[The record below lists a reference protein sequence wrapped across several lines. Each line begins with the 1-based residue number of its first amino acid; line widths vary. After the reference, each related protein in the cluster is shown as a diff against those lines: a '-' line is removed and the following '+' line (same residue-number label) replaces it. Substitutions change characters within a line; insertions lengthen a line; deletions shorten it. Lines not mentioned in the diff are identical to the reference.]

1 MDLVNHLEG
10 RLLFAVPK
18 KGRLNQAALN
28 LLEGADIQ
36 FRREN
41 RLDIALV
48 KNLPIAL
55 IFLPAADIP
64 TFVGEGQVDLGIT
77 GLDQVQEH
85 DAGVR
90 ALHRARRFSG
100 EITPEE
106 ESART
111 SRGSG
116 CETIMD
122 LGFGGCKLQVQVPEK
137 GNYASPSDLVGK
149 NIGTSF
155 VHLAQKYFAN
165 LELELDSKRDST
177 TTPPV
182 IFTSKL
188 RTKIIELSGS
198 VEAACAL
205 GVADGIVDL
214 VESGETMKAAGLKPI
229 DTVVESSA
237 ILIKS
242 RQPSNPE
249 LVDLIASRIRGVI
262 TAQRYVLCQYNIERT
277 SLTTASQIAPGK
289 RAPTVTT
296 LDEEG
301 WVAVSVMVEKKKIAV
316 IMDEL
321 TKVGAHDILVLDIA
335 NTRS

>member
-18 KGRLNQAALN
+18 KGRLNGAALN

-77 GLDQVQEH
+77 GFDQVQEH

-90 ALHRARRFSG
+90 AIYRQRRFSG

-106 ESART
+106 ESAKT
-111 SRGSG
+111 AISG
-116 CETIMD
+116 CETVME
-122 LGFGGCKLQVQVPEK
+122 LGFGACKLQVQVPVK
-137 GNYASPSDLVGK
+137 GPYSSPKDLIGK

-155 VHLAQKYFAN
+155 VKLSEKYFAN
-165 LELELDSKRDST
+165 LELEAGFDPRD
-177 TTPPV
+177 TPNG
-182 IFTSKL
+182 KL
-188 RTKIIELSGS
+188 RTQIIELSGS

-214 VESGETMKAAGLKPI
+214 VESGETMKAAGLMPI
-229 DTVVESSA
+229 DTVVDSSA

-242 RQPSNPE
+242 RSPRSTE
-249 LVDLIASRIRGVI
+249 MVDLIASRIRGVI
-262 TAQRYVLCQYNIERT
+262 TAQKFVLCQYNIERS
-277 SLTTASQIAPGK
+277 SLASASQIAPGK
-289 RAPTVTT
+289 RAPTITT

-301 WVAVSVMVEKKKIAV
+301 WVAVSVMVEKKKIATV
-316 IMDEL
+316 MDEL
-321 TKVGAHDILVLDIA
+321 TKVGATDILVLNIA
-335 NTRS
+335 NTRSD